1 MLSSSI
7 HYFGSPRCIL
17 MNGIYYY
24 LIAFFIIWTASLLFR
39 NWLSGHGFEINFPV
53 IMWKTDRLR
62 GIISK
67 ISNFSPTFWKWYM
80 NVGIVVCYIGM
91 FAMSWILLSSIQTAL
106 EAPSVSIVLPG
117 VEIPGSPIYVPFL
130 SGFIALATVLI
141 VHEFSHGIQAV
152 GEKIPIKSVGLL
164 LVAILP
170 GAFVEPD
177 EEELKKSSRISRLRV
192 YGAGTMA
199 NITLALI
206 ALLVVSGI
214 SYEIPE
220 LFDENG
226 IEISRIVGDSP
237 SEGILKQGMVIESID
252 GNKINDSQSYMN
264 IVSSFSPGD
273 NITVQTDQGSYNVVL
288 GKNPNNE
295 SVGFFGIQASKHFEL
310 KDNSLGELPW
320 ALFTLAEIFQ
330 WVFTLN
336 LGIGL
341 FNILPIKPLDGGYM
355 LEILLSYR
363 LSERHYKPI
372 VNAVSAIFALV
383 IVFSLVAGF
392 L

>member
-1 MLSSSI
+1 
-7 HYFGSPRCIL
+7 

-24 LIAFFIIWTASLLFR
+24 LIAFFIIWILALTLKSKLT
-39 NWLSGHGFEINFPV
+39 NHGFEINFPI
-53 IMWKTDRLR
+53 IMWKTDKLR

-91 FAMSWILLSSIQTAL
+91 VAMAWILLSSLQTVFDT
-106 EAPSVSIVLPG
+106 PSVSIVLPG

-177 EEELKKSSRISRLRV
+177 EDELKKSSRISRLRV

-206 ALLVVSGI
+206 ALLIVSGI
-214 SYEIPE
+214 SYEIPA
-220 LFDENG
+220 LFDEDG

-252 GNKINDSQSYMN
+252 GNKINNSQNYID
-264 IVSSFSPGD
+264 IVSSFSPGE
-273 NITVQTDQGSYNVVL
+273 NVTVQTDQGNYNVVL

-310 KDNSLGELPW
+310 KDNSMGDLPW

-330 WVFTLN
+330 WIFTLN

-355 LEILLSYR
+355 LEILLSYK
-363 LSERHYKPI
+363 LSENQYKPI
-372 VNAVSAIFALV
+372 VNSLSAVFAIV
-383 IVFSLVAGF
+383 IVFSIVASF
-392 L
+392 I

>member
-1 MLSSSI
+1 
-7 HYFGSPRCIL
+7 

-24 LIAFFIIWTASLLFR
+24 LIAFFIIWILALTLKSKLT
-39 NWLSGHGFEINFPV
+39 NHGFEINFPI
-53 IMWKTDRLR
+53 IMWKTDKLR

-91 FAMSWILLSSIQTAL
+91 VAMAWILLSSLQTVFDT
-106 EAPSVSIVLPG
+106 PSVSIVLPG

-177 EEELKKSSRISRLRV
+177 EDELKKSSRISRLRV

-206 ALLVVSGI
+206 ALLIVSGI
-214 SYEIPE
+214 SYEIPA
-220 LFDENG
+220 LFDEDG

-237 SEGILKQGMVIESID
+237 SEGILKQGMIIESID
-252 GNKINDSQSYMN
+252 GNKINNSQNYID

-273 NITVQTDQGSYNVVL
+273 NVTVQTDQGNYNVVL

-310 KDNSLGELPW
+310 KDNSMGDLPW

-330 WVFTLN
+330 WIFTLN

-355 LEILLSYR
+355 LEILLSYK
-363 LSERHYKPI
+363 LSENQYKPI
-372 VNAVSAIFALV
+372 VNSLSAVFAIV
-383 IVFSLVAGF
+383 IVFSIVAGF
-392 L
+392 I